1 MRIKRH
7 IDKWNRI
14 EGPKVN
20 PHIYDQLIF
29 DKGIKTIRASLL
41 AQMTKNMPA
50 MWETWVRSLAWEDP
64 LDKGKATH
72 SSILA

>member
-7 IDKWNRI
+7 IDKRNRI

-20 PHIYDQLIF
+20 PYIYDQLIF
-29 DKGIKTIRASLL
+29 DKGIKTIRTSLL
-41 AQMTKNMPA
+41 AQMIKNMPA